1 MKRKKS
7 FLIYCFCLLTATVVL
22 LFCSQNS
29 PLYPM
34 NDWVDVNAFFTVG
47 KAMMNGLVPY
57 KDLLEQKG
65 PILYLIYGIGYLI
78 TSKSFLGVFI
88 IECFFQSICLFY
100 AYKIVKLFI
109 NEKYAFIILPIMF
122 TTVATCNS
130 FAHGGSAEEF
140 CFPFFMISLYYFLN
154 YLKNKEMNSK
164 IIFINGLIAGIVFLI
179 KYNLCGF
186 WLSWMMFLFFDYIF
200 QKKFKDSFKYC
211 FLFLAGMSIPFLLFS
226 IYFIM
231 GNGLK
236 EFIYTYFY
244 LNITKYGNNNDYGI
258 FRKIISSINIFINNI
273 LNGNG
278 ILIYSLFLG
287 VIIFIETS
295 IKNVKNKIYLF
306 LMILISIIFT
316 FIGGQ
321 NLIYYSL
328 VWILFT
334 LLAWIQLFK
343 WFDQKFPKVKNF
355 KYIYLIMIPTFI
367 FCIYF
372 SYHNANY
379 RALLFKPKKEMAQ
392 YVFRDI
398 ILKDEDK
405 SLLNYGFLDLGVY
418 FTTNQNP
425 VIKNFEIQNIP
436 YELYPYN
443 WDGQN
448 KCLKEKCVNYVV
460 MISELKSDELKNHH
474 PILIEN
480 YQVIASKRQK
490 QDFNDTNYYLLK
502 RK

>member
-1 MKRKKS
+1 
-7 FLIYCFCLLTATVVL
+7 
-22 LFCSQNS
+22 
-29 PLYPM
+29 
-34 NDWVDVNAFFTVG
+34 
-47 KAMMNGLVPY
+47 MMNGLVPY

-109 NEKYAFIILPIMF
+109 NEKYTFIILPIMF
-122 TTVATCNS
+122 TTVTTCNS

-164 IIFINGLIAGIVFLI
+164 IIFINGIIAGIVFLI

-211 FLFLAGMSIPFLLFS
+211 FLFLVGMSIPFILFS

-231 GNGLK
+231 GNGFR

-244 LNITKYGNNNDYGI
+244 LNITKYGNNNGYSI
-258 FRKIISSINIFINNI
+258 FRKMISSISIFINNI

-278 ILIYSLFLG
+278 ILICSLFLG
-287 VIIFIETS
+287 VIIFIGAS
-295 IKNVKNKIYLF
+295 IKNIKNKIYLF

-343 WFDQKFPKVKNF
+343 WFDQMFPKVKNF

-367 FCIYF
+367 FSIYF
-372 SYHNANY
+372 SYHHANY
-379 RALLFKPKKEMAQ
+379 RTLLFKPK
-392 YVFRDI
+392 
-398 ILKDEDK
+398 L
-405 SLLNYGFLDLGVY
+405 
-418 FTTNQNP
+418 
-425 VIKNFEIQNIP
+425 
-436 YELYPYN
+436 
-443 WDGQN
+443 
-448 KCLKEKCVNYVV
+448 C
-460 MISELKSDELKNHH
+460 
-474 PILIEN
+474 
-480 YQVIASKRQK
+480 
-490 QDFNDTNYYLLK
+490 
-502 RK
+502 